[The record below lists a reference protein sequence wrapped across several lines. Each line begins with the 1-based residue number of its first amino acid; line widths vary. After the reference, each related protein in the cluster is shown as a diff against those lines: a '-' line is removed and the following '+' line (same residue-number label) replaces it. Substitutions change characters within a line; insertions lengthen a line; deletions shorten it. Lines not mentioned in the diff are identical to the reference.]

1 MPARRSQ
8 PPSSSSTKWH
18 AHAVKAIAAAI
29 QLEHDLPRAHAGK
42 AIAAAI
48 QLEHDLPRAHAPMRG
63 KVVRRVSAD
72 RFVAR

>member
-29 QLEHDLPRAHAGK
+29 QLEHDLPRAHA
-42 AIAAAI
+42 
-48 QLEHDLPRAHAPMRG
+48 PMRG